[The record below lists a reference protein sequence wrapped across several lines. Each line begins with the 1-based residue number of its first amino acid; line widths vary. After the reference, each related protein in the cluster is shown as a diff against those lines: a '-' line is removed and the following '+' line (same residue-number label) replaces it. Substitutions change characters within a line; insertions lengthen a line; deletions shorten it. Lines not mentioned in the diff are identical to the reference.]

1 MAPPVGLRITYT
13 TTVER
18 TLDGLLV
25 ESHHGV
31 ADDQSRTTQVVEGGI
46 AEVGVAAGRQMGLD
60 ASRAGCGAIGCICLI
75 RVLWLADLE

>member
-18 TLDGLLV
+18 ILDGLPV
-25 ESHHGV
+25 ERYHGV
-31 ADDQSRTTQVVEGGI
+31 ADEQIRITPVVEGRT
-46 AEVGVAAGRQMGLD
+46 AEVGVAAGRQMGS
-60 ASRAGCGAIGCICLI
+60 ASSRAGCSAIGCVCLI